1 MSNRTP
7 IKRFLI
13 GDRYIESR
21 IEYKQAILRGQLA
34 LMVMVICVIYLL
46 VDPLINQ
53 IYFFVPWYFVGI
65 AVSLIILY
73 LNRHHRFTAASI
85 LLILFGNI
93 LVFFTS
99 QSGNPDHGA
108 FIFFITT
115 AAASLVLFYHKN
127 MTLGLFFVGLSL
139 VLAYLAFFMNMELLE
154 TTVMNVK
161 YRKINF
167 FINLTIGML
176 SSVVVLLF
184 LIYRNKESEKSLL
197 EKQQELQKLADE
209 LEKSREQ
216 YALALQGTEAGLFEW
231 DLVHSRY
238 YLSDRLLELLGYNR
252 EEVELRMSF
261 FQSIIHPDD
270 LEKTRNRMM
279 KALATLTQ
287 FKNEA
292 RILCKDGQYRW
303 FYFTGV
309 IKSENGKA
317 IKTVGS
323 IINIDK
329 RKKAEEALQ
338 KKNLELQKA
347 NEELDRFVY
356 SASHDMRA
364 PLTTI
369 AGLLEVLKLTKD
381 PAEYPQYFEMI
392 RQRIEDMEA
401 FIREVTDYSRNTR
414 LPVENIA
421 IHLRDF
427 VDKIKES
434 VAFMA
439 EQNHIKVEVD
449 IDKDIVIHTDP
460 ARLRVIF
467 NNLINN
473 AIKYY
478 DTNKS
483 KRYVKVLAKKESDD
497 CRIEVIDNGMGIHEE
512 YLAKVFDM
520 FFRASEKS
528 KGSGLGLYIVKET
541 VEKLGGEITLSST
554 LGQGTHVIVRL
565 PV

>member
-1 MSNRTP
+1 M
-7 IKRFLI
+7 I

-34 LMVMVICVIYLL
+34 LMVMVICIIYLL
-46 VDPLINQ
+46 VDPLINK
-53 IYFFVPWYFVGI
+53 IYFFVPWYLVGI

-73 LNRHHRFTAASI
+73 LNRTHRFTAASI
-85 LLILFGNI
+85 LLLTFGNI

-108 FIFFITT
+108 FIFFVTV

-127 MTLGLFFVGLSL
+127 MNLGLFFVGLSL
-139 VLAYLAFFMNMELLE
+139 VLAYLAFFMNMELLD
-154 TTVMNVK
+154 TTIMTVK

-197 EKQQELQKLADE
+197 EKQRELQKLADE

-231 DLVHSRY
+231 DLVQSRY
-238 YLSDRLLELLGYNR
+238 YLSEKLLELLGYGR
-252 EEVELRMSF
+252 DEVELRMSF
-261 FQSIIHPDD
+261 FQSLIHPDD

-317 IKTVGS
+317 TKTVGS

-338 KKNLELQKA
+338 RKNLELQKA

-369 AGLLEVLKLTKD
+369 AGLLEVLKLTND

-392 RQRIEDMEA
+392 RQRIDDMEA

-421 IHLRDF
+421 IRLLDF
-427 VDKIKES
+427 VNKIKDS
-434 VAFMA
+434 VAFLA
-439 EQNHIKVEVD
+439 EQNHIKVEID
-449 IDKDIVIHTDP
+449 IDKDIVIHSDP

-478 DTNKS
+478 DANKS
-483 KRYVKVLAKKESDD
+483 ERYVKVVAKQESGD
-497 CRIEVIDNGMGIHEE
+497 CRIEILDNGMGIHEE
-512 YLAKVFDM
+512 YVDKVFDM
-520 FFRASEKS
+520 FFRASEQS

-541 VEKLGGEITLSST
+541 VEKLGGEITLSSV
-554 LGQGTHVIVRL
+554 LGQGTHVTVRL